1 MIRSNEHYA
10 GLSGSY
16 LFAAVAAKVQ
26 AHKEK
31 SRALPVISLGIGDV
45 TQPLVPTVVSALHSA
60 VEEMAQASSF
70 RGYGPE
76 QGYAFL
82 REAVAA
88 HDYRSRGIDIRA
100 EDIFI
105 SDGSKCDV
113 ANIQE
118 LFSLSSRVAVTDPV
132 YPVYV
137 DSNVMAGR
145 AGTWNGQRWSDLIY
159 LPCTEENAF
168 VPDFPAVVPD
178 VIYLCYPNNPTGTV
192 LSREALAGWVDYA
205 RRHHALII
213 YDAAYEAF
221 IHEGA
226 DIPHSIF
233 EIPGAEEVAMECRS
247 FSKTAGF
254 TGLRCAFTVIPSSVT
269 VTGPDGDPVRLRDLW
284 QRRQSTKFNGCAYI
298 VQRAAEAVYSQQGLR
313 EIHAVIRS
321 YMKNA
326 NRIRA
331 GLESLGL
338 SCWGGVDAPY
348 IWAKT
353 PHGMGSWEFF
363 DRLLGQASLVCT
375 PGAGFGPSGE
385 GYVRFTAFGTDA
397 DTEEALGRMKGL
409 SL

>member
-10 GLSGSY
+10 GLPGSY
-16 LFAAVAAKVQ
+16 LFAAVASRVQ
-26 AHKEK
+26 EHKEHH
-31 SRALPVISLGIGDV
+31 RALPVISLGIGDV

-60 VEEMAQASSF
+60 VDEMAQSPSF

-88 HDYRSRGIDIRA
+88 HDYRSRGIDIHA
-100 EDIFI
+100 DDIFI

-137 DSNVMAGR
+137 DSNAMAGR
-145 AGTWNGQRWSDLIY
+145 AGTWNGERWSDLIY

-168 VPDFPAVVPD
+168 VPDIPAVVPD
-178 VIYLCYPNNPTGTV
+178 IIYLCYPNNPTGTV
-192 LSREALAGWVDYA
+192 LCRNALSGWVDYA

-221 IHEGA
+221 IHDGA

-233 EIPGAEEVAMECRS
+233 EIPGAEEVAVECRS

-254 TGLRCAFTVIPSSVT
+254 TGLRCAFTVIPSSVA
-269 VTGPDGDPVRLRDLW
+269 VTGPDGSSARLRDMW
-284 QRRQSTKFNGCAYI
+284 KRRQCTKYNGCSYI
-298 VQRAAEAVYSQQGLR
+298 VQRAAEAVYSQQGTEEVR
-313 EIHAVIRS
+313 KVIHT

-326 NRIRA
+326 NRIRS

-338 SCWGGVDAPY
+338 SCRGGVDAPY
-348 IWAKT
+348 IWVKT
-353 PHGMGSWEFF
+353 PSGMGSWDFF
-363 DRLLGQASLVCT
+363 NYLLDHASLVCT

-397 DTEEALGRMKGL
+397 DTEEALYRMKTL
-409 SL
+409 NL